1 MKTGKCTDPS
11 CNLQHVTDIDSMSKG
26 GDKSILSKSIKK

>member
-1 MKTGKCTDPS
+1 
-11 CNLQHVTDIDSMSKG
+11 MSKG